1 MAKKKKVVNENT
13 LRARAAKRLNGNK
26 DKHAPHERAKDT
38 KGTIKKTLEVFKPE
52 RWKFLILF
60 IASSGTAVFSIFG
73 PSKLGDLITE
83 MQNQV
88 NHKIAG
94 SGYDLHG
101 VWMILLSIFII
112 YVVSCIATYVQ
123 EFTTAGLSQKLVF
136 RLRKSV
142 NLKLSKLPLKYFD
155 SASKG
160 DVLSRITN
168 DMDNIAR
175 SLQLSITQ
183 LVAAIVTI
191 IGVMIMM
198 FLTNFTLALI
208 TVLSLPVCSLIATVI
223 TKRSQHYFKNQ
234 WEETG
239 EINGH
244 VEEMYSAQKLI
255 KVFNRQSESIA
266 EFDDINDDLR
276 RSTQKALAISGVIMP
291 LNDAVNN
298 LVFVLICVIGGVLAI
313 SGKIHIGDITAFLV
327 YSKLFTHPI
336 QNISRTINQLQSAL
350 ASFERIFNL
359 LDEEELI
366 PDNATETLGEIEGRV
381 EFKNVSFRYTE
392 DKPLIENMN
401 LLVEPGQTVA
411 IVGPTGAGKTTI
423 VNLLMRFYE
432 IDEGEILV
440 DGININDITREEL
453 RNTFGMVLQDT
464 WLFGGTI
471 KENIAYGRLGATQDE
486 IIAAAKAARA
496 NHFIKTLSE
505 GYDTVLEEEGSNVS
519 QGQRQLLTIARAIL
533 ADPKIMILDEA
544 TSSVDTRTEVL
555 IQKAMIE
562 LMENRTSFVIAHRLS
577 TIRDADIILV
587 MNNGHIVESGSHSEL
602 LEKKGFYYELYTAQF
617 AGRSIDDNFAEP
629 DGDGD
634 SEEAQITE

>member
-1 MAKKKKVVNENT
+1 MAKKKKNVNETT

-26 DKHAPHERAKDT
+26 NKVAPHERAKDA
-38 KGTIKKTLEVFKPE
+38 KGTIKKTLEVFRPE
-52 RWKFLILF
+52 LWKFIILF

-73 PSKLGDLITE
+73 PNKLGELISE
-83 MQNQV
+83 MQKQV
-88 NHKIAG
+88 TNKIAG
-94 SGYDLHG
+94 SGYNLRG
-101 VWMILLSIFII
+101 VWMILLSVFII
-112 YVVSCIATYVQ
+112 YLISCIATYVQ
-123 EFTTAGLSQKLVF
+123 EYTTAGLSQKLVF

-155 SASKG
+155 SSSKG

-208 TVLSLPVCSLIATVI
+208 TVLSLPVCSLIATLV
-223 TKRSQHYFKNQ
+223 TKRSQHYFKKQ

-244 VEEMYSAQKLI
+244 VEEMYSAHKLI
-255 KVFNRQSESIA
+255 KVFNRQQDSIA
-266 EFDDINDDLR
+266 EFDEINDDLR
-276 RSTQKALAISGVIMP
+276 RSTQKALAISGIIMP

-298 LVFVLICVIGGVLAI
+298 LVFVLICVVGGVLAI
-313 SGKIHIGDITAFLV
+313 SRKIEIGDITAFLV

-359 LDEEELI
+359 LDEEEI
-366 PDNATETLGEIEGRV
+366 TPDTPTKTLGEKIEGKV
-381 EFKNVSFRYTE
+381 EFKNVSFRYSD

-401 LLVEPGQTVA
+401 LVVQPGQTVA

-432 IDEGEILV
+432 TDSGEILV
-440 DGININDITREEL
+440 DNVNIKDISREEL

-471 KENIAYGRLGATQDE
+471 KQNIAYGKLGATQDE

-496 NHFIKTLSE
+496 NHFIKTLSD
-505 GYDTVLEEEGSNVS
+505 GYDTMLEEEGSNVS

-602 LEKKGFYYELYTAQF
+602 LEKKGFYYELYSAQF
-617 AGRSIDDNFAEP
+617 AGKSIDES
-629 DGDGD
+629 G
-634 SEEAQITE
+634 SEENE